1 MGMLVAG
8 STNRLGQSAPSRT
21 FQGPLPSIEILRSNS
36 APNRVPP
43 GVPTGGQFA
52 PINRPEATGA
62 KLVDNDT
69 ANPVSDVDVD
79 AFLADRR
86 ERIRAGGDVSPAAA
100 PRASVDPRSSAYVHD
115 WWEAEH
121 ATAEYGN
128 EAGAYPQMPDDYTP
142 SQGLGNALSGH
153 RRTHRMAYS
162 GAGVSMRMPRW
173 HPFDA
178 TPSKSAPAKAARP
191 PSTCRSPLP
200 TPAAR

>member
-1 MGMLVAG
+1 M
-8 STNRLGQSAPSRT
+8 
-21 FQGPLPSIEILRSNS
+21 
-36 APNRVPP
+36 
-43 GVPTGGQFA
+43 PTGGQFA

-69 ANPVSDVDVD
+69 ANPVSDLDVE

-86 ERIRAGGDVSPAAA
+86 ERIRAGGYVSPAAA

-162 GAGVSMRMPRW
+162 GAGVSMRMPSVASIRRYALEVGASQGGKAT
-173 HPFDA
+173 FDVPVTA
-178 TPSKSAPAKAARP
+178 TYPGGEVTGWVPPGEREGWTSRPVARSSTVPSGTHRRALPEP
-191 PSTCRSPLP
+191 PGSSPH
-200 TPAAR
+200 